1 MLYQQAGVNPLAGC
15 LPTLATLPV
24 FIGLYRALTNAASD
38 GLLTEGFFW
47 IPSLGGPSTMA
58 DNTSGRGLGWL
69 FPLIDGA
76 PPIGWHDAAA
86 YLVLPVLLVVSQFAS
101 QKIMQPNQS
110 TDPSQASANAILKF
124 LPFMVGWFSLNV
136 PSGLTLYWIVNN
148 ILTTAQTVYLRGA
161 VASAAAGGAGG
172 AGGAATLGGGAPAA
186 PERNMAD
193 DMRTMAGGKRLPPN
207 PPRVSDASR
216 AVVDV
221 EVVAGGSS
229 SGGSGSSVEASRPGA
244 RFAQLKAAEAA
255 KQAGKGGQRQKRQA
269 QGSAPNVNWAE
280 GSGSSGGEDD
290 KGNSA

>member
-47 IPSLGGPSTMA
+47 IPSLGGPSSMA

-69 FPLIDGA
+69 FPLVDGA
-76 PPIGWHDAAA
+76 PPIGWHDAAS

-161 VASAAAGGAGG
+161 VASAAAGGG
-172 AGGAATLGGGAPAA
+172 AVSSGGAAEAPA
-186 PERNMAD
+186 RNMAD

-229 SGGSGSSVEASRPGA
+229 SGSSSGGGSGDASRPGA

-255 KQAGKGGQRQKRQA
+255 KQAKGGQRQKRQA

-280 GSGSSGGEDD
+280 GGSSGDGD
-290 KGNSA
+290 KTDSA